1 MELLIDGGKHVDA
14 VLMGQPQGNQ
24 AADAG
29 LKITELGQGVPADP
43 EDFRGTVHNQLAG
56 RGDFQMMIV
65 PLKDF
70 DAQPVFQ
77 FDQLLVQTGLGDE
90 QFLGCFGYA
99 AAVGDG
105 YDVFQ
110 NLDIHDM
117 APFHPSLVVQ
127 LLITIIISTFTAN
140 RQDDRIKA

>member
-1 MELLIDGGKHVDA
+1 MELLINGSKHIDA
-14 VLMGQPQGNQ
+14 VLMGQSQGNQ

-43 EDFRGTVHNQLAG
+43 EDFRGAVHNQLAG
-56 RGDFQMMIV
+56 GGDFQMMIV

-77 FDQLLVQTGLGDE
+77 FDQLLVQSGLGDE
-90 QFLGCFGYA
+90 QFLSSPGDA

-105 YDVFQ
+105 YDIFQ
-110 NLDIHDM
+110 NLDIHDV
-117 APFHPSLVVQ
+117 APFHSLLVVL
-127 LLITIIISTFTAN
+127 LLITIIISTFTAS
-140 RQDDRIKA
+140 RQDDRIKV